1 MPGWLLNDSSMLD
14 AITFQAYAEQ
24 CAPQVNPATMSYL
37 VKQES
42 SFNPFAIAVVGGK
55 IERQPQNL
63 SEAVATANSLIQKG
77 IKFSAGISQVFV
89 GNWNRLGLDSVS
101 VFDICT
107 NLKAGSQIL
116 IDCHNR
122 AVSNRAATGQAAI
135 EFAFSCYYSNNFLTG
150 FKQGYVQA
158 IISHAYKAQ
167 RKI

>member
-1 MPGWLLNDSSMLD
+1 MLD

-24 CAPQVNPATMSYL
+24 CAPQVHHATMSYL

-42 SFNPFAIAVVGGK
+42 SFNPFAIAVIGGRLA
-55 IERQPQNL
+55 RQPQNL
-63 SEAVATANSLIQKG
+63 SEAVATADSLIARG

-101 VFDICT
+101 VFDICK
-107 NLKAGSQIL
+107 NLQAGQQIF

-122 AVSNRAATGQAAI
+122 AVNDRKAKGQAAT
-135 EFAFSCYYSNNFLTG
+135 ELALSCYYSNNFSTG
-150 FKQGYVQA
+150 FKEGYVQS
-158 IISHAYKAQ
+158 IVGHAYKAQ